1 MPDDDNII
9 DVEAEEIEEGND
21 PSSGRS
27 LERWRPAQFSEEW
40 WEWVSPEIR
49 AGRCQAHSSRTG
61 LRCRRPAIAG
71 GSVCRAHGGAAK
83 HVKLAARARL
93 DNAADRMVRRLL
105 QLAELAD
112 DPVALKAVDSA
123 LDRTLGKP
131 VQAIAVGA
139 AEPKPYEEIFE
150 GISTVSREE
159 SRAARGYAGVEAEH
173 NVGIQTGSDGNST
186 DAGRGVPRSP
196 ATSYDSR
203 PVSDEQQPDTP
214 PATAAEASRQDAPPR
229 GSRQRRFGR
238 DSDDQPPTR
247 HISGDQAY
255 EVAGQL
261 HRQLAIESPHKRYP
275 RP

>member
-1 MPDDDNII
+1 MSDEDNII
-9 DVEAEEIEEGND
+9 DVEAEEIEEGDD
-21 PSSGRS
+21 PSSGRA
-27 LERWRPAQFSEEW
+27 LQRWRPAQFSEEW

-49 AGRCQAHSSRTG
+49 AGRCTAHSSRTG
-61 LRCRRPAIAG
+61 LRCRRPSIAG

-93 DNAADRMVRRLL
+93 DNAADKMVRRLL
-105 QLAELAD
+105 ELAEIPENA
-112 DPVALKAVDSA
+112 VALKAVDSA

-139 AEPKPYEEIFE
+139 AEPKPYEELFE
-150 GISTVSREE
+150 GISTVSRAE
-159 SRAARGYAGVEAEH
+159 SRRARGISEPESYPPASQPLEGHSDASGYADPGGHAQRVTRRWAEA
-173 NVGIQTGSDGNST
+173 
-186 DAGRGVPRSP
+186 
-196 ATSYDSR
+196 
-203 PVSDEQQPDTP
+203 DEQRPDAP
-214 PATAAEASRQDAPPR
+214 PATAAESFRHDAPPR
-229 GSRQRRFGR
+229 GSRQRRFDR
-238 DSDDQPPTR
+238 ERDDQPPTR